1 MARGTNLRYL
11 VEGTVRCTTPL
22 HVGGLGGDPDADLQL
37 ARDGRHRYYVPGTSL
52 AGALR
57 SWAHHR
63 AASDVVDTLFGFQ
76 AKGRDD
82 GAASRLVIEDA
93 PIENATP
100 EIREGVGIDRVT
112 GAAAEHILYDRAV
125 LPAGTSF
132 PLRLAFE
139 AERTDDPAAA
149 LLADIIEAL
158 RGGWIALGAGVT
170 RGYGRIRLED
180 LTIRRENLATRHGM
194 IAALLGEAEEVGLD
208 DLRAGATWRP
218 EPAPRLRFVVEMRSD
233 GPVMVRSGTD
243 GLAVDAMPLVTTI
256 DGTTTLVLSGSSV
269 KGALRSTA
277 ERIVRTIMGSGA
289 KAGLST
295 AFADQIALPLVK
307 NLFGAP
313 ARRTTDKEDED
324 RLGRG
329 ALSVLDTHAKWR
341 VDAEQWRK
349 IEQAKDAV
357 ACRTAAV
364 RAGLEELHVAYHVSV
379 DRWTGGAVAGR
390 LFSGIEPL
398 DTEWEPLVL
407 ELDLSRLGW
416 PEDDD
421 TPRRAIALLA
431 LTLHELSCGRL
442 PLGFAVNRGM
452 GGVIVDRI
460 RVEGWGL
467 DGTPFE
473 AFDGLEAEGGFRTI
487 PDPILDEVSD
497 SWLEWCDSKTQQE
510 AAHE

>member
-1 MARGTNLRYL
+1 MARRTNLRYL
-11 VEGTVRCTTPL
+11 IEGTVRCTTPL

-37 ARDGRHRYYVPGTSL
+37 ARDGQHRYYVPGTSL

-57 SWAHHR
+57 SWAYHR
-63 AASDVVDTLFGFQ
+63 AARDAVEALFGFQ
-76 AKGRDD
+76 RERSDA

-100 EIREGVGIDRVT
+100 EIREGVGINRVT

-139 AERTDDPAAA
+139 AERADDPASA
-149 LLADIIEAL
+149 LLSDIIEAL
-158 RGGWIALGAGVT
+158 QGGWIALGAGVT
-170 RGYGRIRLED
+170 RGYGRIRLD
-180 LTIRRENLATRHGM
+180 NLDIRRENLATRDGM
-194 IAALLGEAEEVGLD
+194 IAALLGEADEVALD
-208 DLRAGATWRP
+208 ELRAGTTWRP
-218 EPAPRLRFVVEMRSD
+218 EPAPRLRFIVDMRSD

-256 DGTTTLVLSGSSV
+256 GGKTTLVLSGSSV

-277 ERIVRTIMGSGA
+277 ERIVRTIMGSAA
-289 KAGLST
+289 KAGLGTS
-295 AFADQIALPLVK
+295 FADQLALPLVEDV
-307 NLFGAP
+307 FGAP
-313 ARRTTDKEDED
+313 ARRSTHKKDT
-324 RLGRG
+324 LGRG
-329 ALSVLDTHAKWR
+329 ALSVLDTHARWR
-341 VDAEQWRK
+341 IPVEQWQQ

-357 ACRTAAV
+357 ACRDAAV

-407 ELDLSRLGW
+407 ELDLVRLGW
-416 PEDDD
+416 PEDDE
-421 TPRRAIALLA
+421 TPRQAIALLS
-431 LTLHELSCGRL
+431 LVLHELSCGRL

-452 GGVIVDRI
+452 GGVSVDRI

-467 DGTPFE
+467 EGTPF
-473 AFDGLEAEGGFRTI
+473 AALAGLVAEHGFRTI
-487 PDPILDEVSD
+487 PGPILDEVSD
-497 SWLEWCDSKTQQE
+497 SWLEWCDFMTRQE